1 MFEEEIVHPAFRDI
15 VIEKLRQKKKLYVCA
30 MRYTAAE

>member
-1 MFEEEIVHPAFRDI
+1 MFEGKIVHPAFRDI
-15 VIEKLRQKKKLYVCA
+15 VIERLRQKKKLYVRA